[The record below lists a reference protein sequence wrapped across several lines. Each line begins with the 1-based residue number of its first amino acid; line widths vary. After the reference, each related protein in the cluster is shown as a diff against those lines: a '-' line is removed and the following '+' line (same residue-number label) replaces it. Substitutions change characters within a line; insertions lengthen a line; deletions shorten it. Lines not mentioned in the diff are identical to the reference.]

1 MMRWV
6 RAEHG
11 AFQALRSIV
20 WLAVATAWLHA
31 PSSTAAIPDSE
42 RQALIAIYEA
52 THGGTWAINDNWCMT
67 DPCPLESPTFAPSGT
82 ECYTGTQGDGWY
94 GVQCN
99 RDKTH
104 VIAINLSANHLM
116 GSLPPLASLTALESF
131 DVANNELAGTLPDLD
146 TLVSLQ
152 SFSVSANRFSGSIPG
167 LASLTTLEAFLASD
181 NQLTGA
187 IPSLDGLDAL
197 RAFDVRAN
205 QLSGAMPELRDH
217 HALVN
222 FNVLGNALT
231 GSIPDLSGLDSLKY
245 FYVNRNYLSGSIP
258 PLAAL
263 SALRMFF
270 VSENM
275 LTGAIPELP
284 SGVLQVYFGN
294 NRLSGPVPAA
304 PASLW
309 ANQSHLCPNPLD
321 VSPGGN
327 DAGWNVATGHT
338 PWWADPS
345 AGVTCDD
352 LFGAGF
358 DAH

>member
-1 MMRWV
+1 MRWV
-6 RAEHG
+6 RAERS
-11 AFQALRSIV
+11 ASRVLRCAIF
-20 WLAVATAWLHA
+20 LAVAAACVHA
-31 PSSTAAIPDSE
+31 SSSTAAIPDSE
-42 RQALIAIYEA
+42 RRALIAIYEA
-52 THGGTWAINDNWCMT
+52 THGGTWAINDNWCT
-67 DPCPLESPTFAPSGT
+67 TEPCPLESPTFAPPGT
-82 ECYTGTQGDGWY
+82 ECYTGTPGDGWY

-104 VIAINLSANHLM
+104 VVGINLSANHLM
-116 GSLPPLASLTALESF
+116 GSLPPLESLAELDSF
-131 DVANNELAGTLPDLD
+131 DVANNELAGALPDLS
-146 TLVSLQ
+146 TLVSLK
-152 SFSVSANRFSGSIPG
+152 SFSASANHFSGSIPS
-167 LASLTTLEAFLASD
+167 LASLPALEVFLASD
-181 NQLTGA
+181 NQLTGT

-205 QLSGAMPELRDH
+205 QLSGPIPALRDH

-222 FNVLGNALT
+222 FVVLGNALT

-245 FYVNRNYLSGSIP
+245 FYANRNQLSGSIP
-258 PLAAL
+258 PLTAL
-263 SALRMFF
+263 STLRMFL

-309 ANQSHLCPNPLD
+309 ASQSNLCPNPLD
-321 VSPGGN
+321 LAPSGN
-327 DAGWNVATGHT
+327 DAGWNAATGHT

-358 DAH
+358 DAQ